1 MQYGRVNIF
10 YTVHEDQL
18 FFRIVGTVE
27 KIVRTSFNFT
37 FLTAA
42 EVVESILKI
51 VFELVFSKMT

>member
-1 MQYGRVNIF
+1 MQYGHVNIF

-18 FFRIVGTVE
+18 FLRIVGTVE
-27 KIVRTSFNFT
+27 KIMRTSFNFT

-42 EVVESILKI
+42 EVVKSILKI